1 MKIYSHISPR
11 HTDLAAY
18 QLAAAPRLRD
28 PTNGMDQ
35 LAGKAAR
42 LQRLAT
48 RARKERRW
56 NNQERY
62 A

>member
-1 MKIYSHISPR
+1 MKINPQPTPDR
-11 HTDLAAY
+11 NDLAAY
-18 QLAAAPRLRD
+18 QLATAPRLRD

-42 LQRLAT
+42 LHRLAT

-56 NNQERY
+56 KKEERY